1 MPALYNDMNKENIV
15 KGLRKAKP
23 APDFSKI
30 HKQWNNKLQKG
41 KAISKKPLT
50 DANPFQF
57 SHPNIPKS
65 GKDDFFIDA
74 DAKKS
79 ILNCEGIS
87 KDNPKHRVT
96 IADTRRNSL
105 KTQIP
110 RASFLTKERSSLYS
124 KPLNKSVLSKPSI
137 QPSPLARKVNVP
149 KPTSIAKSP
158 ARVKQQ
164 SQGFEFKDFT
174 VDDDALESILNCKG
188 IPLAA
193 ETLKLS
199 SQYGPCKSNRVKGRI
214 VPYQGSV
221 ARLSQ
226 NGRRTQFDSTSNSL
240 AAKKQRWSIYS
251 RDSFSAKPD
260 LMTWLKELNGQPAPK
275 RNSLYTKPNAGNT
288 TLRTNSTSDFTIPTV
303 TQPRNSFYSQAKNN
317 TARKNLPDI
326 EQSGPSEGNNFSL
339 KFDKTLVGYQGDS
352 SDIKFA
358 SSNSDVDDHQLFTT
372 PMKNR
377 LTVQTNESTVKSILK
392 KKVDVKSVQK
402 EVDKTCL
409 SLQTKAGANTPLRT
423 PLRFSAYA
431 RNQRLLGLPLPKENR
446 YETLGEHITAPQPLT
461 TDEVLTPSKL
471 LSYQSPTGGVTAEEM
486 LSTVKRVRWADT
498 LKEQVEEIEST
509 CTITLP
515 PAEKPTT
522 SMTDEVPVTTS
533 QCTDVTATSND
544 VSNSH
549 DMKKNTHTVSP
560 KPIENLS
567 WGSILSADKDKPS
580 ALRNLS
586 GQFNNTVSA
595 VETSLIEIVDVTK
608 QTLKPPNPTS
618 KTLKT
623 SRKNKNRNSIL
634 ERIYGDGIA
643 FAPDD
648 TLDETKMNTITNS
661 AIKSR
666 PTPALDKKLVDEL
679 TSSKNDSEEEGED
692 YFDFYSSNTS
702 LQPFQSTMLATP
714 STVEVEYKEPLLMD
728 FTPLNESSVSIPNA
742 PCRSAKAKARTPY
755 KQAMLDYL
763 DKMLGLP
770 KTNDMHDCTIVA
782 QETVDSGVSEKVD
795 NDSQNDHLSSV
806 QHKHSS
812 YEHAFAAIESLAP
825 INSAQTLVTSQQ
837 APVTSP
843 QAFVTS
849 PQAFVT
855 SPQAFVTSPQAF
867 VTSPQAV
874 VTSPQAVVTSPQ
886 AFVTSPQA
894 FVTSPQAVVT
904 SPQAVVTSPQA
915 VVTSP
920 QAVVISPQAVVTS
933 PQAPVTSPQAPVTSQ
948 FDTVADNRHQ
958 TNEVKLTQNVSQEV
972 SRSSTIS
979 HSPPSHAISF
989 YSPSS
994 RTTSCDSPANRIST
1008 AWDFPA
1014 RQTDAV
1020 CCTTTCQSPAEMSL
1034 VTSPSGLVNILSPS
1048 MRKFPDYP
1056 FSNPTFTGDFSKMFL
1071 DADKKSRR
1079 RSDFTSV
1086 DGVSVLKPASFQ
1098 LNSLHLNEEKKKTND
1113 TTSHK
1118 KSEILSTQSSARS
1131 IGDMLKP
1138 SILSASLNNSS
1149 ATLTRG
1155 NNRESISCVTSAS
1168 SHPLFG
1174 AKAFFANDFQVGT
1187 DVTYNDSSIYEDVTD
1202 MCVVFSKP
1210 FNEHKPGDTSQKI
1223 ENMKQEQK
1231 KTDILSH
1238 LPNIETADTVEL
1250 MEKSSKR
1257 LNSSNQNLSDSSVF
1271 IGPLPVDNRTVCR
1284 STPLKNNVKIGLNSA
1299 FRRVPPTCN
1308 IFPRVHT
1315 SLPRME
1321 TSTEMLT
1328 LRHLAA
1334 AIEKYQRQRSSML
1347 DAEISLYSKF
1357 GEISERFGKR
1367 KTTLRDGATCALA
1380 TLLTHGDDMH
1390 FVPVDAS

>member
-23 APDFSKI
+23 APDFSKL

-87 KDNPKHRVT
+87 KHNPKHRVT

-110 RASFLTKERSSLYS
+110 RASFSTKQRSSLYS
-124 KPLNKSVLSKPSI
+124 KPLNKSVLSKPNI

-193 ETLKLS
+193 ETPKLS

-240 AAKKQRWSIYS
+240 AARKQRWSIYS

-275 RNSLYTKPNAGNT
+275 RNSLYTKPNTGNT
-288 TLRTNSTSDFTIPTV
+288 TLRTNPTSDFTIPTV
-303 TQPRNSFYSQAKNN
+303 TEPRNSFYSQIKND
-317 TARKNLPDI
+317 TARKNLADI
-326 EQSGPSEGNNFSL
+326 GQSGPLEGNTVSL

-352 SDIKFA
+352 SDVTFA
-358 SSNSDVDDHQLFTT
+358 SSNSDVDDHQLFAT

-392 KKVDVKSVQK
+392 KKVVVKSVQK
-402 EVDKTCL
+402 DKGVDKTSL
-409 SLQTKAGANTPLRT
+409 SLQTKAGANTPSRT

-446 YETLGEHITAPQPLT
+446 YETLGEHITAPQPFT
-461 TDEVLTPSKL
+461 IDDMSTPSKL
-471 LSYQSPTGGVTAEEM
+471 LSYCSPTGGVGAVEV

-498 LKEQVEEIEST
+498 LSEQTEEIEST

-515 PAEKPTT
+515 PVEEPTT
-522 SMTDEVPVTTS
+522 SMTDEVPATTS
-533 QCTDVTATSND
+533 HCTDVTATSND
-544 VSNSH
+544 VSNPH
-549 DMKKNTHTVSP
+549 DSKRNTHTASP
-560 KPIENLS
+560 KRIENLS
-567 WGSILSADKDKPS
+567 WGSILSTDKDKPS

-595 VETSLIEIVDVTK
+595 VETPLIEIVGFTK
-608 QTLKPPNPTS
+608 QTLKLPNPTS
-618 KTLKT
+618 ETLKN

-648 TLDETKMNTITNS
+648 TLDETKMNTVTNS

-666 PTPALDKKLVDEL
+666 PTPALDKKLIDEL

-692 YFDFYSSNTS
+692 CFDFYSSNTS

-770 KTNDMHDCTIVA
+770 KNNNMHDCTIVS
-782 QETVDSGVSEKVD
+782 QETVDRDVSEKVE
-795 NDSQNDHLSSV
+795 NVFQNDHLSTKEGDEISSV

-812 YEHAFAAIESLAP
+812 YKGAFAAIEPHAP
-825 INSAQTLVTSQQ
+825 INSPQALVTSPK
-837 APVTSP
+837 AFVTSPQALVTAPQALVNPP

-849 PQAFVT
+849 PKALVT
-855 SPQAFVTSPQAF
+855 SLR
-867 VTSPQAV
+867 
-874 VTSPQAVVTSPQ
+874 
-886 AFVTSPQA
+886 
-894 FVTSPQAVVT
+894 
-904 SPQAVVTSPQA
+904 
-915 VVTSP
+915 
-920 QAVVISPQAVVTS
+920 
-933 PQAPVTSPQAPVTSQ
+933 APFTSPQAPVTSQ
-948 FDTVADNRHQ
+948 FDTTANILHQ
-958 TNEVKLTQNVSQEV
+958 LLGKSIILPVIQQNEKALTNAKYQNIQSNEVKLTQNISHLKVQEV
-972 SRSSTIS
+972 SRSSTTS
-979 HSPPSHAISF
+979 HSPPSHTVSF

-994 RTTSCDSPANRIST
+994 RTTSCDSPANRITT
-1008 AWDFPA
+1008 ACDAPA
-1014 RQTDAV
+1014 RQTDPV
-1020 CCTTTCQSPAEMSL
+1020 CHTTTCQSPAEMSL

-1056 FSNPTFTGDFSKMFL
+1056 FSNPTFTGDFTKMFL

-1098 LNSLHLNEEKKKTND
+1098 LNSLHSKKEEKTTDNA
-1113 TTSHK
+1113 TSHK
-1118 KSEILSTQSSARS
+1118 KSQLLSTQSSARS
-1131 IGDMLKP
+1131 IGCMLKP
-1138 SILSASLNNSS
+1138 SILSASLNNST
-1149 ATLTRG
+1149 ATRR
-1155 NNRESISCVTSAS
+1155 NNGESITCVTSAS

-1187 DVTYNDSSIYEDVTD
+1187 DVSYNDSSIYEDVTD

-1210 FNEHKPGDTSQKI
+1210 FNEHKLGDISPKI
-1223 ENMKQEQK
+1223 ENTKHSQK
-1231 KTDILSH
+1231 KADILSH
-1238 LPNIETADTVEL
+1238 LPNIETADTLEL

-1271 IGPLPVDNRTVCR
+1271 IGSSTVDNRTASR

-1367 KTTLRDGATCALA
+1367 KTTVRDGATCALA